1 MFGSVG
7 HVPESG
13 VVDFT
18 SATLPE
24 VAAMAIVPVASGV
37 GRRAPLAPP
46 DACWTR

>member
-18 SATLPE
+18 SATLPA

-37 GRRAPLAPP
+37 GSSDPLLPP
-46 DACWTR
+46 EACWTR